1 MSKKLSFQNLLTTQ
15 QLNHQDISLLIN
27 TAIDI
32 KKTPISDIK
41 SITPSPILASLFFEP
56 STRTRF
62 SFESAILRLG
72 GQYIN
77 LEQANTSS
85 IAKGESLED
94 MGRVMSDYA
103 NIIVLRHPDI
113 DSMKAFSQHTTVPV
127 INAGNGSEEH
137 PTQALIDLMTLY
149 EHHQRLDS
157 LTIGFWGDLKYS
169 RTVNSL
175 TKTLASYNNNTFY
188 FIATNDFQV
197 SSTCETMITQQNCNY
212 VKTSSLNNC
221 LEKLDILYVTRT
233 QTERF
238 TKTSSEYLTPL
249 SKNLLQNIPKNCII
263 LHPLPRVNEMN
274 NDIDTLP
281 NAHYFKQSQNGLYM
295 RMALINT
302 LLQNS

>member
-1 MSKKLSFQNLLTTQ
+1 MNNKLSFKNLLTTQ

-27 TAIDI
+27 TAIEI
-32 KKTPISDIK
+32 KNTPLTNIK
-41 SITPSPILASLFFEP
+41 AITPSPILASLFFEP

-72 GQYIN
+72 GNYIN

-103 NIIVLRHPDI
+103 DIIVLRHPEI
-113 DSMKAFSQHTTVPV
+113 DSMKAFSQHTSVPV

-175 TKTLASYNNNTFY
+175 TKALANYSNNTFH
-188 FIATNDFQV
+188 FIATDDFQV
-197 SSTCETMITQQNCNY
+197 SSSCETM
-212 VKTSSLNNC
+212 
-221 LEKLDILYVTRT
+221 
-233 QTERF
+233 
-238 TKTSSEYLTPL
+238 LT
-249 SKNLLQNIPKNCII
+249 
-263 LHPLPRVNEMN
+263 
-274 NDIDTLP
+274 
-281 NAHYFKQSQNGLYM
+281 
-295 RMALINT
+295 
-302 LLQNS
+302 

>member
-1 MSKKLSFQNLLTTQ
+1 MNKKLSFQNLLTTQ

-32 KKTPISDIK
+32 KKTPKADIK

-103 NIIVLRHPDI
+103 DIIVLRHPDI

-149 EHHQRLDS
+149 EHHQRLES
-157 LTIGFWGDLKYS
+157 LKIGFWGDLKYS

-175 TKTLASYNNNTFY
+175 VQSLSSYDDNSFH
-188 FIATNDFQV
+188 FIATPDFQI
-197 SSTCETMITQQNCNY
+197 SPATQEILSKNHCPFST
-212 VKTSSLNNC
+212 VA
-221 LEKLDILYVTRT
+221 KLDSCLDKLDVLYVTRT

-238 TKTSSEYLTPL
+238 SKTASTYLSPLTKKVLSNISE
-249 SKNLLQNIPKNCII
+249 SCII
-263 LHPLPRVNEMN
+263 LHPLPRVNEMST
-274 NDIDTLP
+274 DIDTLDQ
-281 NAHYFKQSQNGLYM
+281 AHYFKQSQNGLFM
-295 RMALINT
+295 RMALLNN
-302 LLQNS
+302 LLQQS

>member
-1 MSKKLSFQNLLTTQ
+1 MSKKLSFQNLLKTQ

-157 LTIGFWGDLKYS
+157 LNIGFWGDLKYS

-175 TKTLASYNNNTFY
+175 TKTLASYSNNTFH
-188 FIATNDFQV
+188 FIATDDFQV
-197 SSTCETMITQQNCNY
+197 SSTCETMLTQQTCNY
-212 VKTSSLNNC
+212 VKTSSLNDC

-238 TKTSSEYLTPL
+238 TKTSSKYLSPL
-249 SKNLLQNIPKNCII
+249 TKDLLQAIPKNCII
-263 LHPLPRVNEMN
+263 LHPLPRVNEMS
-274 NDIDTLP
+274 NDIDTLA

>member
-1 MSKKLSFQNLLTTQ
+1 MNNKLSFKNLLTTQ
-15 QLNHQDISLLIN
+15 QLTHQDISLLIN
-27 TAIDI
+27 TAIDL
-32 KKTPISDIK
+32 KNTPLTNINA
-41 SITPSPILASLFFEP
+41 ITPFPILASLFFEP

-72 GQYIN
+72 GNYIN

-103 NIIVLRHPDI
+103 DIIVLRHPDI
-113 DSMKAFSQHTTVPV
+113 NSMKAFSQHTTVPV

-175 TKTLASYNNNTFY
+175 TKTLASYSNNTFH
-188 FIATNDFQV
+188 FIATDDFQV
-197 SSTCETMITQQNCNY
+197 SATCETMLTQQTCNY
-212 VKTSSLNNC
+212 VKTSSLNDC

-238 TKTSSEYLTPL
+238 TKTLSEYLSPL
-249 SKNLLQNIPKNCII
+249 NKDLLQNIPKNCII
-263 LHPLPRVNEMN
+263 LHPLPRVNEMS
-274 NDIDTLP
+274 NDIDTLA

-295 RMALINT
+295 RMALIKT
-302 LLQNS
+302 LLQNE

>member
-1 MSKKLSFQNLLTTQ
+1 MNNKLSFKNLLTTQ

-27 TAIDI
+27 TAIEI
-32 KKTPISDIK
+32 KNTPLTNIK
-41 SITPSPILASLFFEP
+41 AITPSPILASLFFEP

-72 GQYIN
+72 GNYIN

-103 NIIVLRHPDI
+103 DIIVLRHPDI
-113 DSMKAFSQHTTVPV
+113 NSMKAFSQHTTVPV

-175 TKTLASYNNNTFY
+175 TKTLASYNNNTFH

-197 SSTCETMITQQNCNY
+197 SATCETMLKQQNCDY
-212 VKTSSLNNC
+212 VKTSSLNDC

-238 TKTSSEYLTPL
+238 TKTSSEYLSPL
-249 SKNLLQNIPKNCII
+249 TKDLLQTIPKNCII
-263 LHPLPRVNEMN
+263 LHPLPRVNEMG
-274 NDIDTLP
+274 NDIDTLA

-302 LLQNS
+302 LLQNK